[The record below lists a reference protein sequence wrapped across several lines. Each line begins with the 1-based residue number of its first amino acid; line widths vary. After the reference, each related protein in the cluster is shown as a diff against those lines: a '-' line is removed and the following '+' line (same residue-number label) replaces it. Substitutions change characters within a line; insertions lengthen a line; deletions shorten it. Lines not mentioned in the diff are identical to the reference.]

1 MNINDRELLARTL
14 QAEAGNQGYGG
25 MLAAGSVIMN
35 RANASGY
42 GNGLRGVILKPG
54 QFSAWNSTTGYAG
67 GEQGQDMANMRAS
80 DEAYKAADDLISGG
94 YEDVTGGATHYYNPA
109 ISQPKWGQKAGGDW
123 KQIGD
128 HVFGFADAAKK
139 PNPNQAIASDTM
151 RVLGKQPK
159 GLLASAQATDDTE
172 SKMIPEEKP
181 KGLLGSL
188 GIQKMVEGAEGE
200 AGQRFFQRDT
210 FKDTAIQLAPLLASM
225 GSNPALQKATAGIA
239 AQRTEEKA
247 RNKSLEFLAG
257 LPGGEEYVR
266 IAKAAGPKAAMQAY
280 LESRKASAGGKDTAL
295 IRNALA
301 AGFKPGTKEYQRFI
315 ASGGDIYSQETAMM
329 LGLPKPEAGM
339 NYEFEKGEAG
349 NITGYKLV
357 PIEGGSAELEAQ
369 QLADKQAKGQSGQE
383 QKDVSF
389 YAAGERVLGELKKE
403 GAFLPATGIAASVVR
418 NTPGIKLFAQ
428 RQENV
433 AQDLA
438 IMESQMQFETLADL
452 KAASPTGASGLGQ
465 LTDAERRALGKL
477 KYNFDTSQD
486 ETAIR
491 RTIRS
496 AMLMKSYF
504 ENGILDP
511 VTNGYRNATPEEMDQ
526 MSNGINP
533 FSAEGGPMLKDVE
546 RYLGGPQTI
555 DADDGQYVIK
565 KVTE

>member
-188 GIQKMVEGAEGE
+188 GIQKMEEGAEGE
-200 AGQRFFQRDT
+200 AGQRFYNRDS
-210 FKDTAIQLAPLLASM
+210 FKDTAAILAQGFGRM
-225 GSNPALQKATAGIA
+225 GIMGMEKIA
-239 AQRTEEKA
+239 DQVANQRTEAKA

-280 LESRKASAGGKDTAL
+280 LESRKAPKDTRTDDIKEYAQAQSDGFKGTF
-295 IRNALA
+295 IEYKQALA
-301 AGFKPGTKEYQRFI
+301 SSGSSSSFGEKVSTYKNAYPEASDAEILEMIKDPTKMPAAYQSLVLRAKDAGLEPGTPKYENFMRTGGVGDATFSREEAKLRSEGLANLPIDIETSKQALDVLDLALSDDYRAGLNKFVGPLDAYLPNISGAAKRFRAVHDQI
-315 ASGGDIYSQETAMM
+315 KGKTFMEAYKTLKGGGQITEVEGIKATKAQARLDNAQNEEDYIEALRELRGIIQKQYMRSQSKLSEFKGGQSASGWEI
-329 LGLPKPEAGM
+329 
-339 NYEFEKGEAG
+339 
-349 NITGYKLV
+349 
-357 PIEGGSAELEAQ
+357 
-369 QLADKQAKGQSGQE
+369 
-383 QKDVSF
+383 
-389 YAAGERVLGELKKE
+389 
-403 GAFLPATGIAASVVR
+403 
-418 NTPGIKLFAQ
+418 
-428 RQENV
+428 
-433 AQDLA
+433 
-438 IMESQMQFETLADL
+438 
-452 KAASPTGASGLGQ
+452 
-465 LTDAERRALGKL
+465 
-477 KYNFDTSQD
+477 
-486 ETAIR
+486 
-491 RTIRS
+491 
-496 AMLMKSYF
+496 
-504 ENGILDP
+504 
-511 VTNGYRNATPEEMDQ
+511 
-526 MSNGINP
+526 
-533 FSAEGGPMLKDVE
+533 VE
-546 RYLGGPQTI
+546 
-555 DADDGQYVIK
+555 
-565 KVTE
+565 